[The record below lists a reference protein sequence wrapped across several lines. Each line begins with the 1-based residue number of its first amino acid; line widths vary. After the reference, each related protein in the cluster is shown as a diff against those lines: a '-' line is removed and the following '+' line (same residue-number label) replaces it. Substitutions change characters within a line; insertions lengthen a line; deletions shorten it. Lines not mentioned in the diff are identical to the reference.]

1 MNPDPKLAEMEKEI
15 DNMSLEE
22 LLYVRMAP
30 QIYINKK
37 FENEINDSNRLI
49 QEIEANSQTLKS
61 NEDKIN
67 SQKAQIK
74 DECNRLKMEIEQT
87 KDRINNLLL
96 QKRQLNKQPTKE
108 EFIREL
114 DNEIRS
120 KFITPDN
127 LFRDFLA
134 KKISQE
140 DFGKKLKELGKGK
153 NYYYYKILSDKLK
166 EM

>member
-1 MNPDPKLAEMEKEI
+1 MNADPKLAEMEREI

-96 QKRQLNKQPTKE
+96 KKRQLNKQPTKE

-114 DNEIRS
+114 DNEIKN
-120 KFITPDN
+120 KFTTPDS
-127 LFRDFLA
+127 LFRDFLS
-134 KKISQE
+134 KKISQ
-140 DFGKKLKELGKGK
+140 KEVYQKRGK
-153 NYYYYKILSDKLK
+153 NRLFANK
-166 EM
+166 

>member
-1 MNPDPKLAEMEKEI
+1 MNDPKLAEMEREI
-15 DNMSLEE
+15 DNMSLED

-37 FENEINDSNRLI
+37 FEKEINDSNRLI
-49 QEIEANSQTLKS
+49 QEIEANSQTLKA

-74 DECNRLKMEIEQT
+74 DECTRLKMEIEQS
-87 KDRINNLLL
+87 KDRINKLLL

-114 DNEIRS
+114 DNEIKN
-120 KFITPDN
+120 KFTTPDS
-127 LFRDFLA
+127 LFRDFLS
-134 KKISQE
+134 KKISQKE
-140 DFGKKLKELGKGK
+140 FGDKLKQLGTGK

>member
-1 MNPDPKLAEMEKEI
+1 MNADPKLAEMEREI
-15 DNMSLEE
+15 DNMSLED

-37 FENEINDSNRLI
+37 FEKEINDSNRLI

-96 QKRQLNKQPTKE
+96 KKRQLNKQPTKE

-114 DNEIRS
+114 DNEIKN
-120 KFITPDN
+120 KFTTPDS
-127 LFRDFLA
+127 LFRDFL
-134 KKISQE
+134 S
-140 DFGKKLKELGKGK
+140 KKLNQKEFGEQLKQLGKGK

>member
-1 MNPDPKLAEMEKEI
+1 MNDPKLAEMEREI
-15 DNMSLEE
+15 DNMSLED

-37 FENEINDSNRLI
+37 FEKEINDSNRLI
-49 QEIEANSQTLKS
+49 QEIEANSQTLKA

-74 DECNRLKMEIEQT
+74 DECTRLKMEIEQS
-87 KDRINNLLL
+87 KDRINKLLL

-114 DNEIRS
+114 DNEIKK
-120 KFITPDN
+120 KFTTPDS
-127 LFRDFLA
+127 LFRDFL
-134 KKISQE
+134 S
-140 DFGKKLKELGKGK
+140 KKLNQKEFGEQLKQLGKGK